1 MQCRF
6 EDRLA
11 GRALNLQRLR
21 ERIEVHHPDALAGAL
36 QAIEDA
42 RRAGHWVALLLDYE
56 LGEWLMP
63 EATLPPPTGG
73 PANRSVDHGAARLT
87 ALVFEQMSVE
97 TPWPA
102 PAAQTVS
109 EQTPNNRRE
118 PAAHTPATSTSSTTC
133 DATPPMAQITAIR
146 PRMARAD
153 YLQRIDT
160 IRQLIAAGELYQVNY
175 TQPLDVKVQG
185 DPRTLYQHL
194 AARHPVAHAAYI
206 EDGHRTVLSFSPELF
221 VRRDGDRLTVRPM
234 KGTAPRHADPIEDE
248 RLGRELH
255 ASIKNRA
262 ENLMIVDLLRND
274 LGRLARPGSVQVPTL
289 FTLERY
295 PTVWTMTSTV
305 TAEVPNATFGQILHA
320 LFPCG
325 SITGAPKIAAMR
337 RIRQMEIAP
346 RGLYCGAIG
355 WLAPDGDFSLN
366 VAIRTLVLDQTG
378 HGVYSVGGGI
388 VHDSDPDLEWQ
399 ECLWK
404 ARLLHDAMPAASST
418 TPHGMG

>member
-21 ERIEVHHPDALAGAL
+21 QRIEARRPEELPAALD
-36 QAIEDA
+36 AIEGA
-42 RRAGHWVALLLDYE
+42 RRAGYWVALLLDYE
-56 LGEWLMP
+56 LGEWLAP
-63 EATLPPPTGG
+63 ETTLPPPTGG
-73 PANRSVDHGAARLT
+73 AATCLAADDSPRLT
-87 ALVFEQMSVE
+87 GLVFERMTVE

-102 PAAQTVS
+102 EKTVLTQPS
-109 EQTPNNRRE
+109 EN
-118 PAAHTPATSTSSTTC
+118 TPAHASEVAAPTSLEAANTADITIPQALATHITS
-133 DATPPMAQITAIR
+133 IR

-153 YLQRIDT
+153 YLRQIEA

-175 TQPLDVKVQG
+175 TQPLDIQVQG
-185 DPRTLYQHL
+185 DPSALYRHL
-194 AARHPVAHAAYI
+194 AALHPVAHGAYI
-206 EDGHRTVLSFSPELF
+206 EDVQRTVLSFSPELF
-221 VRRDGDRLTVRPM
+221 VRREGTRLTVRPM
-234 KGTAPRHADPIEDE
+234 KGTSPRHPDPAEDE

-255 ASIKNRA
+255 ASVKNRA

-274 LGRLARPGSVQVPTL
+274 LGRLARPGSVQVPAL

-305 TAEVPNATFGQILHA
+305 TAEVPDATFSQILHA

-325 SITGAPKIAAMR
+325 SITGAPKVAAMR
-337 RIRQMEIAP
+337 RIRQMEMAP

-388 VHDSDPDLEWQ
+388 VHDSDPELEWQ
-399 ECLWK
+399 ECQWK
-404 ARLLHDAMPAASST
+404 ARLLRDAMPASS
-418 TPHGMG
+418 PIIG